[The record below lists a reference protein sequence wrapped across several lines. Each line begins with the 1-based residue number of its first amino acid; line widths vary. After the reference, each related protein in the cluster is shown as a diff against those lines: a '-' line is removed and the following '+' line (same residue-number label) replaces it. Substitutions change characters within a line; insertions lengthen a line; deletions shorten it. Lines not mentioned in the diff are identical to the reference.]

1 MKALPSG
8 LSATVVVRTTPTLR
22 SDCSVGLASVVFSSQ
37 TNSGLT
43 EGRRNAALLPLSG
56 SQCSSPLPDNLG
68 LNGAAAFGAVKQE
81 NGEDSQ
87 ELSAASIL
95 FCRLLELCSVVAQRA
110 HCDATLGRF
119 FLECK
124 CFLEGRGY
132 GAAQRPFFHVHLEGA
147 RLLPP
152 DDRDGRR

>member
-1 MKALPSG
+1 M
-8 LSATVVVRTTPTLR
+8 RR
-22 SDCSVGLASVVFSSQ
+22 LAGYPRQ
-37 TNSGLT
+37 
-43 EGRRNAALLPLSG
+43 RDDALLPLSG

-119 FLECK
+119 FPECK

-132 GAAQRPFFHVHLEGA
+132 GRPSDRSFMSISKGRDYYRQMIETVADEAKARNAA
-147 RLLPP
+147 
-152 DDRDGRR
+152 